1 LLGRL
6 RVWGL
11 VGAGDAGE
19 DERGFEEGENYTDGA
34 IGSRE
39 IGHGSRIRWT

>member
-1 LLGRL
+1 VGTLERMNGDL
-6 RVWGL
+6 RKG
-11 VGAGDAGE
+11 G
-19 DERGFEEGENYTDGA
+19 NYTDGA